1 MKLAFILITL
11 VQSLPDHVDQL
22 ELNFNRYLD
31 YQYQNQDSALVFLDR
46 AIDEAQKSKL
56 RKRQGELFREKG
68 IFLKDNG
75 QFQLSVDALTNAIQ
89 IFEEIKDE
97 FLVAAAHNNLGVTYW
112 RSGDNENALI
122 HYFKSR
128 ELNIKL
134 NNKPGLVRNHIALG
148 NYFAREH
155 EYRKAIE
162 NYLEAEKYAGHED
175 KSMLALILKNTGNI
189 YNDEAFDGFNS
200 QKAINYYQKS
210 ISVYAELGDT
220 INIAGLHVNLGLIYE
235 NIKDFT
241 SAERQYLR
249 AIDMQN
255 RLGLKTDVVNSY
267 LNLGNV
273 FQKKNDIA
281 KAKESYLIGFKIAK
295 SIQNTLTC
303 RNLAR
308 NLSLCFETENNY
320 PEAYRYFLKYDSM
333 DQIIYT
339 QQKTSVVKELETKY
353 DTEKKQAE
361 ITLRTQQ
368 RDSIMTTFIV
378 LLVMTIIIVLIYSQ
392 RQKMVVQ
399 LRERD
404 RELMNKKV
412 DELLRE
418 QEIKSLRSY
427 LNGQD
432 EERKRIAEDLHDRL
446 GSTLSATK
454 LYFNSITGS
463 NPDKSNSFDKA
474 NELLDTAVEE
484 VRDISHNLISGAI
497 SKFGLTTALTEL
509 KETISNTNQIKM
521 EVFINGLDIR
531 LNGKTELHLYRII
544 QELVSNILKHAKA
557 SEITIQLNKFL
568 NELTLTVE
576 DNGVG
581 FNEASDTHKN
591 GLGLKN
597 IESRVQSLDGL
608 LRIDTGKG
616 NGTTVLI
623 TLPIVS

>member
-1 MKLAFILITL
+1 MKLAFIFIALIQGL
-11 VQSLPDHVDQL
+11 SYQADPV
-22 ELNFNRYLD
+22 ELNFNKFLD
-31 YQYQNQDSALVFLDR
+31 YQYQDQDSALVFIDL
-46 AIDEAQKSKL
+46 AIRQAQKSSLK
-56 RKRQGELFREKG
+56 KRQGELLREKG

-75 QFQLSVDALTNAIQ
+75 KFKLSVDALTSAIKV
-89 IFEEIKDE
+89 FEEVKDE
-97 FLVAAAHNNLGVTYW
+97 TLVAAAHNNLGVTYW
-112 RSGDNENALI
+112 RSGDNEKALI

-128 ELNIKL
+128 EINMKL
-134 NNKPGLVRNHIALG
+134 NNMPGLVRNHIALG
-148 NYFAREH
+148 NYFALEH

-162 NYLEAEKYAGHED
+162 SYSEAEKYAGRED

-189 YNDEAFDGFNS
+189 YNDEMFDGFNS
-200 QKAINYYQKS
+200 RKAINYYQKS
-210 ISVYAELGDT
+210 ISVYAEIGDT

-235 NIKDFT
+235 NLRDLN
-241 SAERQYLR
+241 SAERQYTY
-249 AIDMQN
+249 AIDIQN

-267 LNLGNV
+267 LNRGNV
-273 FQKKNDIA
+273 HRKKNDIA
-281 KAKESYLIGFKIAK
+281 KAKESYGKGFEIAK
-295 SIQNTLTC
+295 SIQNTLAY

-308 NLSLCFETENNY
+308 NISLCFEEEKNY
-320 PEAYRYFLKYDSM
+320 PLAYMYFLKYDSI

-339 QQKTSVVKELETKY
+339 QQKASVVKELETKY

-361 ITLRTQQ
+361 INLRTQQ

-404 RELMNKKV
+404 RELLNKKV

-427 LNGQD
+427 LSGQD
-432 EERKRIAEDLHDRL
+432 EERKRIAGDLHDRL

-463 NPDKSNSFDKA
+463 NWDKGNSFDKA
-474 NELLDTAVEE
+474 NQLLDTAVDE
-484 VRDISHNLISGAI
+484 VRDISHNLLSGAI

-509 KETISNTNQIKM
+509 KETISNTNQIRM

-531 LNGKTELHLYRII
+531 LNSKTELHLYRII

-557 SEITIQLNKFL
+557 SEITIQLNNFL

-591 GLGLKN
+591 GLGLKS
-597 IESRVQSLDGL
+597 IESRVQSLEGL
-608 LRIDTGKG
+608 LRIDSGKG

-623 TLPIVS
+623 TIPIIP